1 MKKASVLA
9 FSFLLLSGA
18 VRAEQISESQAAS
31 IAAKYLPVAQR
42 QALRSAQSPES
53 RGGVASYY
61 VFYVVIQIIG

>member
-31 IAAKYLPVAQR
+31 IAAKYLPVHSVR
-42 QALRSAQSPES
+42 HCVRLKALNPEA
-53 RGGVASYY
+53 V
-61 VFYVVIQIIG
+61 